1 MVLHN
6 DSLTIHCH
14 PGLDPG
20 SKQTKQIMKINYTIT
35 NLQKIDI
42 WHLDE
47 VKNYLRIS
55 HDYDDALLSGLL
67 EAAIESVE
75 LFTGVS
81 LHIRGLTAK
90 IQSATASISLKHIPV
105 LDIDSVILKKNNQD
119 TDISADFGVI
129 LNGGTSIE
137 VDEKYIGEDLEIQYQ
152 AGYREDLVPRAIKH
166 GILMHV
172 SDMYENS
179 VDAVALSSQIKDLY
193 APYRIIRI

>member
-1 MVLHN
+1 MLHG

-20 SKQTKQIMKINYTIT
+20 SKQIKQLMKINYTIT
-35 NLQKIDI
+35 NLQKIEI
-42 WHLDE
+42 WPLDE

-55 HDYDDALLSGLL
+55 HDYDDGLLSGLL
-67 EAAIESVE
+67 DAATESAE
-75 LFTGVS
+75 MFTGLS
-81 LHIRGLTAK
+81 LHIRGLAAK
-90 IQSATASISLKHIPV
+90 IQNAASSISLKHIPV
-105 LDIDSVILKKNNQD
+105 LDIDSVILKKNNQE
-119 TDISADFGVI
+119 TDISVDFGEVF
-129 LNGGTSIE
+129 GSGTSIE
-137 VDEKYIGEDLEIQYQ
+137 LDEKYVGEDLEIQYQ

-193 APYRIIRI
+193 APYRIIKI